1 MAVIGDVRG
10 RGMLLGVDLVKDR
23 QLKTPAKDEN
33 LHILEQMKGLVLMVL
48 SLFKSTC
55 YISFKCFLFFRYG
68 STSWKR
74 WILWKCFKDY
84 TSTLLH

>member
-55 YISFKCFLFFRYG
+55 YFSFKCFLLFRYG

-74 WILWKCFKDY
+74 WIL
-84 TSTLLH
+84 